1 MFGFA
6 EANHRNTIDY
16 ITDYNPLGLDMWVL
30 PLPEVWLKLTQMDVS
45 THWWGDRGGDR
56 QVRAR
61 FVPDLSSNAYGEKR
75 FEGLKQKFKGTCYMD
90 GQKR

>member
-1 MFGFA
+1 
-6 EANHRNTIDY
+6 
-16 ITDYNPLGLDMWVL
+16 MWVL